1 MSLKHRFTTSSVR
14 LNVVASRYTSR
25 WYKPEE
31 AATIKSLIEVLTK
44 LDVIY
49 YYHLTEYRSMTSSPS
64 GRTWQLELDMT
75 ETR

>member
-1 MSLKHRFTTSSVR
+1 MSLTHRVSTSNIR
-14 LNVVASRYTSR
+14 LDVVASRYTSR

-31 AATIKSLIEVLTK
+31 AATIKSLIGVLTK

-49 YYHLTEYRSMTSSPS
+49 YNRLTEYRSMTSSPS

-75 ETR
+75 EAR